1 MLKKLHPPSSR
12 ARRFAQIPRGF
23 FLLPTNAS
31 GHLSLGSEKDN
42 VSKNLPGRTRWI
54 CWRSFSKTMT
64 MTRVTMLTMLIML
77 TMMTMAIK
85 MTMTMMVRE
94 STWTNLFNLLEE
106 HLQGWL
112 DDLKV
117 PSELSHHILQGILKD
132 HVLKVKVLSENTSY
146 FLF

>member
-1 MLKKLHPPSSR
+1 M
-12 ARRFAQIPRGF
+12 
-23 FLLPTNAS
+23 
-31 GHLSLGSEKDN
+31 SLGSEKDN

-64 MTRVTMLTMLIML
+64 MTRVTMLTML

-132 HVLKVKVLSENTSY
+132 HVLKVKVLSAPLVQVVICVSIGFIHLRSVKEFETN
-146 FLF
+146 FLAVN

>member
-1 MLKKLHPPSSR
+1 MLDHDQGDHVDHVDHDDHDDQDDQ
-12 ARRFAQIPRGF
+12 F
-23 FLLPTNAS
+23 
-31 GHLSLGSEKDN
+31 
-42 VSKNLPGRTRWI
+42 
-54 CWRSFSKTMT
+54 
-64 MTRVTMLTMLIML
+64 
-77 TMMTMAIK
+77 
-85 MTMTMMVRE
+85 TMMVRE

-146 FLF
+146 FFLF

>member
-1 MLKKLHPPSSR
+1 
-12 ARRFAQIPRGF
+12 
-23 FLLPTNAS
+23 
-31 GHLSLGSEKDN
+31 
-42 VSKNLPGRTRWI
+42 
-54 CWRSFSKTMT
+54 
-64 MTRVTMLTMLIML
+64 MTRVTMLIML
-77 TMMTMAIK
+77 TMMTMTIK

-146 FLF
+146 FFILMIVSVICNLSKLLLFCK